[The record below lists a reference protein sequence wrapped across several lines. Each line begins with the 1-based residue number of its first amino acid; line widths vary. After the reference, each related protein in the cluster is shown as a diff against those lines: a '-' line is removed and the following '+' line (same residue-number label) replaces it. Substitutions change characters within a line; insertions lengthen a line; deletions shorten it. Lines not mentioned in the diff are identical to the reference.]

1 MNDVKT
7 AMICKTI
14 EKIGVAVAISVAAIK
29 LKRPLLTLLIP
40 VSSSTIKISKK
51 PVDNV
56 TEQEIV

>member
-56 TEQEIV
+56 TE

>member
-7 AMICKTI
+7 AMICTTI

-40 VSSSTIKISKK
+40 VSSSTIKFSKK

-56 TEQEIV
+56 TE

>member
-7 AMICKTI
+7 AMICNTI

-56 TEQEIV
+56 TE

>member
-40 VSSSTIKISKK
+40 VSSSTIKFSKK
-51 PVDNV
+51 PVDNI
-56 TEQEIV
+56 TE

>member
-40 VSSSTIKISKK
+40 VSSSTIKSSKK

-56 TEQEIV
+56 TE